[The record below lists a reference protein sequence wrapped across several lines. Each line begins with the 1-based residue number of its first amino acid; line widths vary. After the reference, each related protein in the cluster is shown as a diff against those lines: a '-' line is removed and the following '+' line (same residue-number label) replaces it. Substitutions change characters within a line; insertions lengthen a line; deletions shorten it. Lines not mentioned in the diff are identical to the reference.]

1 MYKGFKDIC
10 PASEAEYA
18 GVYERPTENIY
29 GCAVNEYLIVRDA
42 DNNVLDRL
50 KWTGAEYK
58 PLSYKTISNDYS
70 GKIKP
75 RNVHQELAFDMLQ
88 DKKTTVKA
96 LLGPFGSGKSMLMIA
111 TALQLVRAN
120 QFERIVYVRNN
131 IEVKDSKP
139 LGFLPGTSDEKM
151 LPFAMPF
158 ADHAGGIDGLE
169 YLRRSG
175 QLEVCHLG
183 YMRGRDI
190 KNAIIYVTEA
200 GNLTKEHVQLLLGRV
215 GEGSHL
221 WLDGDLK
228 QVDMSVFR
236 DNSGLATAIDKL
248 TGNPL
253 FGYVHLEKTERSETA
268 ALADL
273 LD

>member
-1 MYKGFKDIC
+1 MYKGFREVC
-10 PASEAEYA
+10 PVDDAEYA
-18 GVYERPTENIY
+18 RLYEHPEVNMY
-29 GCAVNEYLIVRDA
+29 DCAVNEYLIVRDREGEVQ
-42 DNNVLDRL
+42 DKL

-58 PLSYKTISNDYS
+58 PLSYKQLVNDYS

-88 DKKTTVKA
+88 DKHTTVKT
-96 LLGPFGSGKSMLMIA
+96 LLGPFGSGKSLLMIA
-111 TALQLVRAN
+111 TALNMVRAG
-120 QFERIVYVRNN
+120 QYDKIVYVRNN

-139 LGFLPGTSDEKM
+139 LGFLPGTSDDKM
-151 LPFAMPF
+151 APFVMPF
-158 ADHAGGIDGLE
+158 ADHAGGLDGLE

-183 YMRGRDI
+183 YLRGRDI

-200 GNLTKEHVQLLLGRV
+200 GNLTREHVQLLLGRV
-215 GEGSHL
+215 GEGSQL

-228 QVDMSVFR
+228 QVDMTVFR
-236 DNSGLATAIDKL
+236 DNSGLATAIEKL
-248 TGNPL
+248 RGHRL